1 MLEVK
6 EASGIKWF
14 KEIRTLVEVLP
25 NKVCWSLFLVAC
37 LTLSIPD
44 PLRGVALCLES
55 SRNAELHAEAG
66 STSEN
71 SRGAQPAQK
80 FWQCHT

>member
-1 MLEVK
+1 M
-6 EASGIKWF
+6 
-14 KEIRTLVEVLP
+14 EVLP

-66 STSEN
+66 STSE
-71 SRGAQPAQK
+71 SSKGCSTCSKVLAVP
-80 FWQCHT
+80 HLEV